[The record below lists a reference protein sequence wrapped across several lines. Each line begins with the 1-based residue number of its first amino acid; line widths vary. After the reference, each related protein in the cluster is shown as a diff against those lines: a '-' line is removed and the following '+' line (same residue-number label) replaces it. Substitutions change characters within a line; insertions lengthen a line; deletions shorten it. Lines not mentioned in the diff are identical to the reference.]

1 MKKIEQLNFTHE
13 KKRAVKFQNRGD
25 TMLKR
30 GYYVKEG
37 TTLKRVLCEEVK
49 RNAKQIAPTL
59 LKRGATILKS
69 I

>member
-37 TTLKRVLCEEVK
+37 TTLKRVLC
-49 RNAKQIAPTL
+49 
-59 LKRGATILKS
+59 
-69 I
+69 